1 MSMIHGPY
9 PTDSN
14 NQANHPAEFTPRPR
28 LYQHSSWTQRDLN
41 EARYVYLW
49 ADGIYSNVRQD
60 GRL

>member
-1 MSMIHGPY
+1 MVPIPQTVIIKLTILPNLH
-9 PTDSN
+9 
-14 NQANHPAEFTPRPR
+14 HVPR